1 MYVALHHIDDVPV
14 RAYRVKDDGDIWVQL
29 TNRVKIS
36 LSCAEAEQLIAELTR
51 ELNAAKAEARGVAA

>member
-1 MYVALHHIDDVPV
+1 MYVALHHFADVPV
-14 RAYRVKDDGDIWVQL
+14 RAYRVKDDGDIWVQF

-36 LSCAEAEQLIAELTR
+36 LSCAETEQLIAELTR